1 MRIPTVQEASISPE
15 FGAEKIPFFNHF
27 GGKLLPMKKTL
38 LLCLVC
44 LAAGVSG
51 ARAETFDLA
60 TYTPPADWV
69 KDIKAG
75 YFTSFTTTDKQK
87 NGFCQIY
94 VMQSVAS
101 QGSLKADFDS
111 EWRRLVVDMF
121 KATNPPQVTEPETDG
136 GWQAMG
142 GVTTFRL
149 ENTTSLVMLTTMSG
163 HGRAVSIVA
172 LTNDQGFAGAIE
184 SFLGSVKMNPAPV
197 AAANPP
203 KETAKNP
210 PPRQEAPPPV
220 QAAPQPPAPAP
231 ARKGFQFTSCNFDD
245 GWISTEQEDWVHVR
259 KGDVVILIHHARPDI
274 RDFNNLD
281 ESTAFVW
288 NTLVAPR
295 YRDKANLWVRRSW
308 WEDGGP
314 LDGKYFAESD
324 LTSLETGQRVHVV
337 LFKNGNYGRW
347 IEFIT
352 PDKATFAR
360 MFSPVYEQNG
370 TDWGKLAA
378 MGNYNK
384 FAVAASDLPG
394 TWYSADG
401 AGVQYYNAYT
411 GNSAGM
417 GFASSNTE
425 ITFQQNGT
433 YKSVYKGVD
442 NTLNGAGN
450 RYYGATYQGNA
461 LVTNWEIKLTNRFK
475 GATETFSAQ
484 FEAVKGGR
492 ILHLKRGEIEE
503 LHLAKVK

>member
-1 MRIPTVQEASISPE
+1 
-15 FGAEKIPFFNHF
+15 
-27 GGKLLPMKKTL
+27 MKKTL
-38 LLCLVC
+38 LLSLICLS
-44 LAAGVSG
+44 AAVST
-51 ARAETFDLA
+51 ARAETFDLVN
-60 TYTPPADWV
+60 YTPPAGWKKEI
-69 KDIKAG
+69 KDG
-75 YFTSFTTTDKQK
+75 YFTSFTTTDPQK
-87 NGFCQIY
+87 NSFCQIY
-94 VMQSVAS
+94 IMQSVAS
-101 QGSLKADFDS
+101 QGGLKADFDS

-136 GWQAMG
+136 GWKAMG
-142 GVTTFRL
+142 GVTTFQL
-149 ENTTSLVMLTTMSG
+149 ENATTLVMLTTMSG
-163 HGRAVSIVA
+163 HGRAASIVA
-172 LTNDQGFAGAIE
+172 LTNNQDFAGAIE
-184 SFLGSVKMNPAPV
+184 NFLGSVKMNPAPV
-197 AAANPP
+197 AAVAPP
-203 KETAKNP
+203 KGTAEKPTP
-210 PPRQEAPPPV
+210 PGP
-220 QAAPQPPAPAP
+220 AAPRPPDPAP

-259 KGDVVILIHHARPDI
+259 KGNAVVLIHYALPDT
-274 RDFNNLD
+274 RNFNNLD

-295 YRDKANLWVRRSW
+295 YKDKANLWVRRSW

-314 LDGKYFAESD
+314 MDGKYYAEAD
-324 LTSLETGQRVHVV
+324 LTSLKTGQRVHVV

-347 IEFIT
+347 LEFTT
-352 PDKATFAR
+352 PDKATFER

-450 RYYGATYQGNA
+450 RYYGATYQGQY

-492 ILHLKRGEIEE
+492 ILHLRRGEIED